1 MRVPQIQG
9 NDNVLVPMID
19 RVIVNEGRLDLDG
32 AEEGMG
38 VFRPVVDV
46 AYQMGF
52 LRSNIAGDSV
62 SSGLG
67 GRKNWKGEGS
77 ERGKNK
83 KDGGWRWCRGWVVV
97 RRGFR

>member
-9 NDNVLVPMID
+9 NDNVPVPMID
-19 RVIVNEGRLDLDG
+19 CVIVNEGRLDLDG

-46 AYQMGF
+46 AYQMRF

-62 SSGLG
+62 SR
-67 GRKNWKGEGS
+67 GRRNWKGEGS
-77 ERGKNK
+77 EEGKNK
-83 KDGGWRWCRGWVVV
+83 KGGGWRWCRGWVVV